1 MRILFFAESLT
12 CGGKERRLL
21 ELIKYLKQHTDYTLA
36 LVLAENTIHYKY
48 VYELGIPITI
58 IDRKYTKYDPLP
70 FLKFYKYCNLFKPDI
85 IHTWGIMTT
94 FYAIPAKLLRRTPL
108 ISSMIANA
116 KNTNGAVS
124 MFSLYFSINTLFSN
138 VILSNSQAGLTAYKV
153 NIPKSKVILNGVH
166 PERFQQQF
174 DKQKVRQE
182 FGIKTN
188 FVIIMVASFTNTK
201 DYDLFL
207 DVAKEVG
214 KIRKD
219 VTFIGVGDGPKLKHI
234 QDRMNIEQISNV
246 ILTGSQKEVERIIA
260 ASDIGLLCTYCEG
273 VSNSIIEYMALEKP
287 VIATDLVG
295 GSKEIVVEGETGY
308 CTIRSSKVVVSLINK
323 LLEDEEL
330 RHSMG
335 IKGKARIASH
345 FSISRMGKDF
355 QLVYEEFFSNKKG
368 DLELN

>member
-21 ELIKYLKQHTDYTLA
+21 ELIKYLKLHTDHTLA
-36 LVLAENTIHYKY
+36 LVLAEDTIHYKY
-48 VYELGIPITI
+48 VFDLGISITI
-58 IDRKYTKYDPLP
+58 INRKYTKYDPLP
-70 FLKFYKYCNLFKPDI
+70 FLKFYKYCVSFKPDI
-85 IHTWGIMTT
+85 IHTWGIMST
-94 FYAIPAKLLRRTPL
+94 FYAIPAKLICRKPL

-116 KNTNGAVS
+116 KNTNSTVS
-124 MFSLYFSINTLFSN
+124 MFSFYFSIDTLFSD

-166 PERFQQQF
+166 LERFQQQF

-182 FGIKTN
+182 FGIKTD
-188 FVIIMVASFTNTK
+188 FAIIMVASFTNTK

-207 DVAKEVG
+207 DVAKAIEEV
-214 KIRKD
+214 RKD

-234 QDRMNIEQISNV
+234 QDRMKTEQIGNV

-260 ASDIGLLCTYCEG
+260 TSDIGLLCTYSEG

-308 CTIRSSKVVVSLINK
+308 CTIRNTKVVASLINR

-330 RHSMG
+330 RRSMG
-335 IKGKARIASH
+335 VKGKERIASH
-345 FSISRMGKDF
+345 FSIGRMGKDF
-355 QLVYEEFFSNKKG
+355 ELVYEDFSGLKETEN
-368 DLELN
+368 